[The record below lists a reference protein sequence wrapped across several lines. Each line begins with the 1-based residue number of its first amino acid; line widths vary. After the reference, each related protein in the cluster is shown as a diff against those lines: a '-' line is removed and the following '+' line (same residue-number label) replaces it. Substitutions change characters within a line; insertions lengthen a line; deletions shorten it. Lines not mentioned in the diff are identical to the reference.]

1 MSGSFTGK
9 LTLAVR
15 VGGVV
20 TIVMPVNT
28 GDGLVGTIGTDAQ
41 RYLKTL

>member
-1 MSGSFTGK
+1 MSGSFIGK

-15 VGGVV
+15 AGGVA

-28 GDGLVGTIGTDAQ
+28 GVGVVGLIGTDAQ